1 MFIINCKNYAEVSG
15 TGIIRLAEAAR
26 IISKEYGIK
35 IAVAPPQHLLGRAA
49 GVAPITLAQH
59 VDDEKIGSTTGHV
72 IPELLKKE
80 GIGGAIINH
89 SECRIAEERIKSTVL
104 RLKSLDMISV
114 LCARDVAEA
123 ERFAGYG
130 PTYVAI
136 EPPELIGSGRAVS
149 TERPEIIT
157 DAAEAMRASDAEL
170 LCGAGIVSGQD
181 VKKAMELGG
190 RGILVASGII
200 KAGDWKGV
208 IGEFAKAML

>member
-15 TGIIRLAEAAR
+15 AGITRLCEAAAEV
-26 IISKEYGIK
+26 SAECGIK

-49 GVAPITLAQH
+49 GIAPVTLAQH
-59 VDDEKIGSTTGHV
+59 ADDEKMGSTTGHV

-89 SECRIAEERIKSTVL
+89 SECRIAEERIRGTVT
-104 RLKSLDMISV
+104 RLKSLDMVSV
-114 LCARDVAEA
+114 LCARDVAEVR
-123 ERFAGYG
+123 RFAEYG

-170 LCGAGIVSGQD
+170 LCGAGIVSGGD
-181 VKKAMELGG
+181 VKKAMELGAC
-190 RGILVASGII
+190 GILVASGII